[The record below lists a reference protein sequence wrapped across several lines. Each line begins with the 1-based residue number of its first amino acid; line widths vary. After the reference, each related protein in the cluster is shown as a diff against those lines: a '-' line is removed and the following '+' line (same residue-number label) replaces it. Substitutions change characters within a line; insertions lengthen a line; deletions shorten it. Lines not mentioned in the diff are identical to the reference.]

1 MNTGALLQD
10 LKQDTAH
17 SQQKK
22 IRQGGERSRRAVTG
36 VSLYQACPATGT
48 GFPHYSDPIKR
59 SATAGTSGPCVACL
73 EDVMSFPVPAPIGH
87 AASPRYKE
95 QDFEE
100 CGFVGNHLGGWR
112 SQLPKGQ
119 AEGMSSQRQDAFN
132 G

>member
-1 MNTGALLQD
+1 MLDTED

-59 SATAGTSGPCVACL
+59 SATAGTSGPCVAYL
-73 EDVMSFPVPAPIGH
+73 EDVMSFLVPTPIGQ
-87 AASPRYKE
+87 AASPRYKGVWVCRE
-95 QDFEE
+95 SPGRPAIAAPQ
-100 CGFVGNHLGGWR
+100 
-112 SQLPKGQ
+112 GQ
-119 AEGMSSQRQDAFN
+119 AEGMSPQR
-132 G
+132 